1 LKDAKYELAAFR
13 KALHKHAEKRQS
25 FLETFVTAA
34 TPGIVSTTMLRA
46 EGNPAYPTD
55 REYVIDLA
63 REMKKEYDFI
73 ISQGHVLQLDSPKV
87 TD

>member
-1 LKDAKYELAAFR
+1 
-13 KALHKHAEKRQS
+13 
-25 FLETFVTAA
+25 
-34 TPGIVSTTMLRA
+34 MLRA